1 MVTQQ
6 TAINISKD
14 FVKAIQAKGFPL
26 KKAILFGSF
35 VRNEQREWSDI
46 DLALVADPF
55 IGVGYFDIQHF
66 VDVKISDEK
75 YAPIE
80 THTFPTQYFEEGD
93 PFIEEIK
100 KTGIELI

>member
-6 TAINISKD
+6 SAINISKE
-14 FVKAIQAKGFPL
+14 FVKAIQDKGFKL

-35 VRNEQREWSDI
+35 SRNEQRTWSDI
-46 DLALVADPF
+46 DLALVADEF
-55 IGVGYFDIQHF
+55 TGVGYFDLQHF
-66 VDVKISDEK
+66 VDVKISDKK
-75 YAPIE
+75 YTSIE
-80 THTFPTQYFEEGD
+80 THTFPTQYFEQGD